1 MMRRI
6 RAGGGPC
13 GDCSRPKSR
22 KARGATAIPRL
33 SFALTCWGFGSNYTG
48 VNVFGMLFR
57 IEELRDRAYK
67 VIRSIVGWAKA
78 IAHFVP
84 PMEPGGGGPSVLMNK
99 TSPIRTLGGRRWR
112 LAILIAALS
121 ALGAIAQQAW
131 RVDDAALRNADHDA
145 DDWLTNGR
153 DYAATRDSPLQQID
167 RTNVSQL
174 GLAWYYDTDAAPG
187 NLEATPIIA
196 DGTLY
201 ATATW
206 SVVFALDARTGK
218 QEWRY
223 DPGISHRNFPLGPR
237 GVPDSSK
244 PRIGPSLC
252 CGPANRG
259 VAIYDG
265 KVYAGLL
272 DGRLVALDART
283 GKVVWQAQTTPRNG
297 DYSITGAPRIV
308 KGNVIIGNGGAE
320 FATRGYVSAYNA
332 ETGKLV
338 WRFYTV
344 PGDPSKP
351 FENKAMEVA
360 AKTWT
365 GEWYKMGGGGTVWD
379 SMAYDSDLDLLYVG
393 TGNGGPYPQK
403 WRSPGGGDNLYVC
416 SIIALRPETGK
427 FVWYFQTTPGDEWDY
442 DAVQDLTLADLKI
455 RGKPRKVIMQASKN
469 GFFYVLDRKTGKFL
483 SAEPIAHITWAAGID
498 EKTGRPILAADTRYD
513 THPSWVSPGGG
524 GIHSWHA
531 MSFNPNTD
539 LVYVP
544 GGTSTEYFAVD
555 PDFKFK
561 LGVFNWA
568 MIRNPPVYG
577 IRPTG
582 RQPGPPPPR
591 PTAAAANKGDAEPA
605 APAFGGFLVAWD
617 PTTQKQ
623 RWRIPEMNGGGTVT
637 TAGDLVFAATSDGHF
652 VALDA
657 TNGEKLWEAK
667 LIPGLGNPATYML
680 DGKQYVSV
688 LAGRTGKGGLY
699 TFALGAHEPMPT
711 MSGLQAQG
719 GRTTEDS
726 VYTSAQ
732 ATQGKTLYSES
743 CAACHMN
750 DLSGNG
756 EIPSLAGDS
765 FTLAWNGHSLDELFE
780 LIRTTMP
787 QNKPNSLSPQTYAD
801 IAAYIL
807 RVNNAPPG
815 ERELTSDPTR
825 LKAVTIDLKGST
837 TTH

>member
-1 MMRRI
+1 M
-6 RAGGGPC
+6 AGRQRSWILKFGRGWR
-13 GDCSRPKSR
+13 GFIVLIIAFTALAAV
-22 KARGATAIPRL
+22 AR
-33 SFALTCWGFGSNYTG
+33 
-48 VNVFGMLFR
+48 
-57 IEELRDRAYK
+57 
-67 VIRSIVGWAKA
+67 
-78 IAHFVP
+78 
-84 PMEPGGGGPSVLMNK
+84 
-99 TSPIRTLGGRRWR
+99 
-112 LAILIAALS
+112 
-121 ALGAIAQQAW
+121 QAP
-131 RVDDAALRNADHDA
+131 RVDDESLKNASRDA
-145 DDWLTNGR
+145 GDWLVNGR
-153 DYAATRDSPLQQID
+153 DYASTRYSPLKQID
-167 RTNVSQL
+167 TTNVAQL
-174 GLAWYYDTDAAPG
+174 GLAWYYDTNAAPG

-206 SVVFALDARTGK
+206 SVVFALDARTGEQK
-218 QEWRY
+218 WRY
-223 DPGISHRNFPLGPR
+223 DPQISHRNFPLGPN

-259 VAIYDG
+259 VALYDG

-272 DGRLVALDART
+272 DGRLVALDAQT
-283 GKVVWQAQTTPRNG
+283 GKVVWEVQTTPRNG

-308 KGNVIIGNGGAE
+308 KGNAIIGNGGAE

-332 ETGKLV
+332 ETGKFA

-365 GEWYKMGGGGTVWD
+365 GDWYKMGGGGTVWD
-379 SMAYDSDLDLLYVG
+379 SMAYDADLDLLYVG

-403 WRSPGGGDNLYVC
+403 WRSPGGGDNLYIC

-442 DAVQDLTLADLKI
+442 DAVQDLTLADLEI
-455 RGKPRKVIMQASKN
+455 HGKLRKVIMQASKN
-469 GFFYVLDRKTGKFL
+469 GFFYVLDRKTGKFI
-483 SAEPIAHITWAAGID
+483 SAEPIAHITWATGID

-513 THPSWVSPGGG
+513 SRPSWVSPSGG

-531 MSFNPNTD
+531 MSFNPNTG

-555 PDFKFK
+555 PSFKFR

-582 RQPGPPPPR
+582 RQPGPPPPQAS
-591 PTAAAANKGDAEPA
+591 AAAENKRQAEPA
-605 APAFGGFLVAWD
+605 MPAFGGFLLAWN
-617 PTTQKQ
+617 PVTQKES
-623 RWRIPEMNGGGTVT
+623 WRVPGMNGGGTVT
-637 TAGDLVFAATSDGHF
+637 TAGNLVFAASSEGNF
-652 VALDA
+652 VALNA
-657 TNGEKLWEAK
+657 MNGDKLWEAK
-667 LIPGLGNPATYML
+667 VVPGLGNPSTYML

-688 LAGRTGKGGLY
+688 EAGRSGRGGVY
-699 TFALGAHEPMPT
+699 TFALGAHEPMPAPYG
-711 MSGLQAQG
+711 SLAPG
-719 GRTTEDS
+719 GRTTQDK

-732 ATQGKTLYSES
+732 AARGKTLYSEN
-743 CAACHMN
+743 CAACHMK
-750 DLSGNG
+750 DLSGSG

-765 FTLAWNGHSLDELFE
+765 FTLAWNGHALDELFE

-787 QNKPNSLSPQTYAD
+787 QNKPNSLSPETYAD

-807 RVNNAPPG
+807 SFNNAPPG
-815 ERELTSDPTR
+815 EHELTSDLAS
-825 LKAVTIDLKGST
+825 LKAITIGLKDSIA
-837 TTH
+837 TH